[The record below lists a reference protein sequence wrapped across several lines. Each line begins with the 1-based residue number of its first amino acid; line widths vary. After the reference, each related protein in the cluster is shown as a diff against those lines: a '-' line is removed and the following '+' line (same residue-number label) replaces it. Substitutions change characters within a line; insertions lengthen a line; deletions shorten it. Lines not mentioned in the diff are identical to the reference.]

1 MSTSSSSSSSSS
13 SLSLSYLRPPVAAL
27 KRVLDDFVQNEC
39 LPAEAAWD
47 AHLASLHG
55 TAQRFG
61 SAANAIPPCLERLKS
76 RAKTLG
82 LWNLFIPQRLIHKIP
97 VEASGQHAGAEHA
110 YVMPSIVLTYREYGI
125 FCESL
130 GRCPHIA
137 PEACNCSAPDTG
149 NMEVLLEFG
158 TPLQQ
163 QQYLIPLL
171 RGEMRSTFCM
181 TEPHVASSD
190 ATNLATRLVVVV
202 KTSNSSSSDVEYILQ
217 GEKWW
222 SSGAMDPRC
231 RLALVVAKM
240 DYSQQQGSNT
250 STSKNCKGDNKHGA
264 HTIVAVPLPHPQV
277 EMKRP
282 LTVFGY
288 DDAPV
293 GHAHVALHNVRLQTS
308 DLIAGEGS
316 GFRVAQ
322 ARLGP
327 GRIHH
332 CMRAIGMGTFLRL
345 FFVIMLYIPFVFLT
359 LKSRTHYASS
369 STTLTS
375 EEVSGWF
382 FFLNLYF
389 PWIYMVACCLFL
401 YCSGA

>member
-1 MSTSSSSSSSSS
+1 
-13 SLSLSYLRPPVAAL
+13 VAAL
-27 KRVLDDFVQNEC
+27 KRILDDFVQKEC
-39 LPAEAAWD
+39 IPAEAEWD
-47 AHLASLHG
+47 AHLASLTQNG
-55 TAQRFG
+55 STTTTTTTTEQRF
-61 SAANAIPPCLERLKS
+61 STTAIPPCLQRLQN

-97 VEASGQHAGAEHA
+97 IDATGKHGEHG
-110 YVMPSIVLTYREYGI
+110 YVIPSIVLTYREYGI

-130 GRCPHIA
+130 GHCPHIA

-163 QQYLIPLL
+163 KRYLIPLL
-171 RGEMRSTFCM
+171 RGEMRSTFLM
-181 TEPHVASSD
+181 TEPNVASSD

-202 KTSNSSSSDVEYILQ
+202 KTIGSSRVEYILQ

-240 DYSQQQGSNT
+240 DYSQLTDKKKN
-250 STSKNCKGDNKHGA
+250 STNNNNKHGA
-264 HTIVAVPLPHPQV
+264 HTIVSVPLPHPNV
-277 EMKRP
+277 EMKRA

-293 GHAHVALHNVRLQTS
+293 GHAHVVLHDVRLTES

-332 CMRAIGMGTFLRL
+332 CMRAIGMGTFACIITL
-345 FFVIMLYIPFVFLT
+345 VQFLT
-359 LKSRTHYASS
+359 LLLFVVVTAHAHDDFS
-369 STTLTS
+369 LL
-375 EEVSGWF
+375 VF
-382 FFLNLYF
+382 FIFL
-389 PWIYMVACCLFL
+389 LFFCNPNPL
-401 YCSGA
+401 LLVCSGP